1 MMTEAEREADLKR
14 SGEQLA
20 LHTIKT
26 VFSMAEEAKATPEIT
41 AAMLSSMA
49 NAHRIAADK
58 LDRAAL
64 TAKLKA
70 AAR

>member
-1 MMTEAEREADLKR
+1 MTDAEREADLNR

-20 LHTIKT
+20 LHTIRT
-26 VFSMAEEAKATPEIT
+26 VFAMAEEAKATPT
-41 AAMLSSMA
+41 TVASMLSSMA

-64 TAKLKA
+64 QAKLNA